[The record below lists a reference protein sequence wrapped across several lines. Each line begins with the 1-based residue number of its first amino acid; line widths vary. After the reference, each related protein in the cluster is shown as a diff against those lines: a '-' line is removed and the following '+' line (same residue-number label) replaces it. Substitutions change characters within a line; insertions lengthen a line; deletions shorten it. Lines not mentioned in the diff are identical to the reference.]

1 MVNENDTV
9 SVEEIRFGDNDALAA
24 DVAGLLSCPLLILLT
39 RADGVMTAPPEQ
51 SETAERISI
60 IESPENRQ
68 AFNLG
73 SANASG
79 TGGMQTKLTAAE
91 TAQQH
96 GAATVIADGR
106 VPGILASILRGDDV
120 GTFVPGPVESP
131 HKARKR
137 WISQTLRA
145 QGEVWVD
152 QGAKKALVEGASLLL
167 AGVNAIKG
175 NFEAGDPVDIFCDGE
190 ETPFGRGLIT
200 LAASEASRLAGVKTW
215 DAQKQRLEPL
225 PGQLIHRDDLAFFK

>member
-1 MVNENDTV
+1 M
-9 SVEEIRFGDNDALAA
+9 
-24 DVAGLLSCPLLILLT
+24 
-39 RADGVMTAPPEQ
+39 
-51 SETAERISI
+51 
-60 IESPENRQ
+60 
-68 AFNLG
+68 
-73 SANASG
+73 
-79 TGGMQTKLTAAE
+79 
-91 TAQQH
+91 
-96 GAATVIADGR
+96 
-106 VPGILASILRGDDV
+106 
-120 GTFVPGPVESP
+120 ESP